1 MLRVSTWPF
10 RMVWSFI
17 GIVFLGI
24 GKLLSMLL
32 GVILAAIGVALCCTI
47 IGAIIGVPLV
57 VLGVAPRHS
66 LSPCACTHAP
76 GLSVPRL
83 FAF

>member
-1 MLRVSTWPF
+1 MLRVLTWSF

-57 VLGVAPRHS
+57 VLGVAMFLRS
-66 LSPCACTHAP
+66 L
-76 GLSVPRL
+76 
-83 FAF
+83 F

>member
-1 MLRVSTWPF
+1 MLRVLTWPF

-17 GIVFLGI
+17 GIDFLGI

-57 VLGVAPRHS
+57 VLGVAMFLRS
-66 LSPCACTHAP
+66 L
-76 GLSVPRL
+76 
-83 FAF
+83 F

>member
-1 MLRVSTWPF
+1 MLRVLPWPF

-57 VLGVAPRHS
+57 VLGVAMFLRS
-66 LSPCACTHAP
+66 L
-76 GLSVPRL
+76 
-83 FAF
+83 F

>member
-1 MLRVSTWPF
+1 MLRVLTWPF

-32 GVILAAIGVALCCTI
+32 GVILAAIGVALCCTN

-57 VLGVAPRHS
+57 VLGVAMFLRAIS
-66 LSPCACTHAP
+66 E
-76 GLSVPRL
+76 
-83 FAF
+83 

>member
-1 MLRVSTWPF
+1 MLRVLTWPF

-47 IGAIIGVPLV
+47 IGAIMGVPLV
-57 VLGVAPRHS
+57 VLGVALFLSS
-66 LSPCACTHAP
+66 L
-76 GLSVPRL
+76 
-83 FAF
+83 F

>member
-1 MLRVSTWPF
+1 MLRVLTWPF
-10 RMVWSFI
+10 RMVWSFN

-57 VLGVAPRHS
+57 VLGVAMFLRS
-66 LSPCACTHAP
+66 L
-76 GLSVPRL
+76 
-83 FAF
+83 F

>member
-1 MLRVSTWPF
+1 MLRVLTWPF

-17 GIVFLGI
+17 GIVFLRI

-47 IGAIIGVPLV
+47 IGAILGVPLV
-57 VLGVAPRHS
+57 VLGVAMFLRS
-66 LSPCACTHAP
+66 L
-76 GLSVPRL
+76 
-83 FAF
+83 F

>member
-1 MLRVSTWPF
+1 MLRVLTWPF
-10 RMVWSFI
+10 RMVWRFI

-57 VLGVAPRHS
+57 VLGVAMFLRS
-66 LSPCACTHAP
+66 L
-76 GLSVPRL
+76 
-83 FAF
+83 F

>member
-1 MLRVSTWPF
+1 MLRVLTWPF

-57 VLGVAPRHS
+57 VLGVAM
-66 LSPCACTHAP
+66 
-76 GLSVPRL
+76 
-83 FAF
+83 FFFFFF

>member
-1 MLRVSTWPF
+1 MLRVLTWPF

-57 VLGVAPRHS
+57 VLGVAMFLRS
-66 LSPCACTHAP
+66 L
-76 GLSVPRL
+76 
-83 FAF
+83 F

>member
-1 MLRVSTWPF
+1 MLRVLTWPF

-47 IGAIIGVPLV
+47 IGSIIGVPLV
-57 VLGVAPRHS
+57 VLGVAMFLRS
-66 LSPCACTHAP
+66 L
-76 GLSVPRL
+76 
-83 FAF
+83 F

>member
-1 MLRVSTWPF
+1 MLRVLTWPF

-32 GVILAAIGVALCCTI
+32 GVILGAIGVALCCTI

-57 VLGVAPRHS
+57 VLGVAMFLRS
-66 LSPCACTHAP
+66 L
-76 GLSVPRL
+76 
-83 FAF
+83 F

>member
-1 MLRVSTWPF
+1 MLRILTWPF

-57 VLGVAPRHS
+57 VLGVAMFLRS
-66 LSPCACTHAP
+66 L
-76 GLSVPRL
+76 
-83 FAF
+83 F